1 MSKILIASI
10 PLAAIATFNLAPELA
25 QAGSCAR
32 VTVEAHGATRG
43 IATRKTDRRLN
54 RYATRDVSGARMG
67 HASTSCT
74 GWGAKSLRPN
84 CTRSAIVC
92 GKIAHAEAR

>member
-1 MSKILIASI
+1 MSKILIATI
-10 PLAAIATFNLAPELA
+10 ALAAIATFNFAPELA
-25 QAGSCAR
+25 QAASCSR
-32 VTVEAHGATRG
+32 VTVEAHGATQG

-54 RYATRDVSGARMG
+54 RYVARDVSGGRMG